1 MTQTDRKR
9 EIRLGEFTR
18 AGLEEQASRLDVEF
32 SVLVRQAVIYY
43 LADRDS
49 DRPGW
54 RLPRFVS
61 GTTNRAEISVEL
73 DERTWEALAE
83 AARLQGV
90 DQDRLLEHAVLYYLA
105 DLESGRAA
113 ARIVRSIADEPS
125 DPESHETT

>member
-1 MTQTDRKR
+1 MTRTDRKR

-32 SVLVRQAVIYY
+32 SLLVRQAVIYY
-43 LADRDS
+43 LADRDN

-61 GTTNRAEISVEL
+61 GATNRAETSVEL

-90 DQDRLLEHAVLYYLA
+90 DEDRLLDHAVLYFLA

-113 ARIVRSIADEPS
+113 ARIVRSIAGEPS
-125 DPESHETT
+125 DPESNETT